1 MLELIFRQFMPGE
14 MDTVAMFWSKRLL
27 IALII
32 FSLFWV
38 LAQLSHIAITRWGR
52 KLASITRTDLD
63 NRILTRSTP
72 SISFLLVFLGVYF
85 AILSLPLHGKL
96 FDFTS
101 SALYIT
107 TVGIVCLLVYRILHE
122 TLLWYAERQQQ
133 IENST
138 FTQQMAFMLE
148 KLIMLLIF
156 SLALVVVLRQFGYDV
171 FSLVTA
177 LGIGSLAIGIAA
189 KDTLSNF
196 ISGFTLMIDRPFRIG
211 DRIQLAGGQTGDV
224 HDVGLRST
232 KIRTS
237 DNQVLIIPNSDL
249 CNHVLLNYSMPNSR
263 AKGRVDVGVG
273 YDSDIEQV
281 KALMVAVALDVNGVL
296 ADPAP
301 EAYFTSFGDSAL
313 NMTIFFWVDNYTS
326 LFATTDKVNVAMLQ
340 KFRAEE
346 IEIPFPTST
355 VQLAQG
361 QSVHAGITS

>member
-1 MLELIFRQFMPGE
+1 MLELLLKQFMPGE
-14 MDTVAMFWSKRLL
+14 LDTVAMFWSKRLL

-38 LAQLSHIAITRWGR
+38 LAQLFHIAITRWGK
-52 KLASITRTDLD
+52 KLACITGTDLD

-72 SISFLLVFLGVYF
+72 SISFLLMFLGIYF
-85 AILSLPLHGKL
+85 AIQSLPLHGKL
-96 FDFTS
+96 FSFTS
-101 SALYIT
+101 GVLYIA
-107 TVGIVCLLVYRILHE
+107 TVSIVCLLVYRVLHE
-122 TLLWYAERQQQ
+122 TLLWYAEQQQQ

-138 FTQQMAFMLE
+138 FTKQMASMLE

-211 DRIQLAGGQTGDV
+211 DRIQLAGGQSGDV

-232 KIRTS
+232 KIKTT
-237 DNQVLIIPNSDL
+237 DNQFLIIPNSDL
-249 CNHVLLNYSMPNSR
+249 CNTVLLNQALPNSR
-263 AKGRVDVGVG
+263 ARGRVDIGVG
-273 YDSDIEQV
+273 YNSDIEQV
-281 KALMVAVALDVNGVL
+281 KALMVAVTLEVNGVL
-296 ADPAP
+296 AEPAP

-313 NMTIFFWVDNYTS
+313 NMTLFFWVNNYTN
-326 LFATTDKVNVAMLQ
+326 LFAITDKVNSAMLQ

-361 QSVHAGITS
+361 QSAQAGITS